1 MGRRTAKVH
10 PKVAEVLEAYRQ
22 KKAQEEAERQ
32 ERRRTHNRE
41 CLEVAC
47 KIWPRLKALLDAG
60 ALTFDEDTGVL
71 TGEGL
76 APIQVRARKG
86 DVRFGVL
93 LFPGRWDAVDGEW
106 NFLTGTEN
114 LEEALV
120 QAREALKEREEEGER
135 QDKPYICPLFSAGQG
150 AQYHCVGEACMWW
163 TESPEVGDAC
173 ALWVMAEL
181 MTTMARWGLG
191 WADKE
196 YRQYVK
202 HKAMEA
208 MDE

>member
-10 PKVAEVLEAYRQ
+10 PKVAEVLEAYYQ
-22 KKAQEEAERQ
+22 QKAQEEAEWKARL
-32 ERRRTHNRE
+32 RE
-41 CLEVAC
+41 KHRAWLEKAC
-47 KIWPRLKALLDAG
+47 KTWPRLQELLDAG

-76 APIQVRARKG
+76 APIQIRARKG

-93 LFPGRWDAVDGEW
+93 LLPGRWSDVDGEW
-106 NFLTGTEN
+106 DFLTSTEN

-120 QAREALKEREEEGER
+120 WAREALEGREEEGEAK
-135 QDKPYICPLFSAGQG
+135 DAPGICPLFSAGQEEIH
-150 AQYHCVGEACMWW
+150 HCVGEDCMWW
-163 TESPEVGDAC
+163 TKSPEVGDSC

-191 WADKE
+191 WAEEE
-196 YRQYVK
+196 YRENVM